1 MLAYR
6 KDQLR
11 MMGVLTPF
19 LETNLTLIGQSK
31 TAKKEAQDVL
41 DGYPAI
47 LGKAGQTTTQTRAVT
62 RRRNDDKKAFQT
74 QMFSIT
80 GPLRLIATRTSNID
94 LLGLVT
100 IGRTAFKRLRPE
112 LQAGV
117 GKKITEAAQTHAA
130 ALADNGLTAAHLTA
144 AETAVD
150 TFTAG
155 LPDTQTLLDARKNAN
170 AMYEEVH
177 DAQMQQIYE
186 LDLAMAVFEMLNP
199 TLYKEYK
206 NARAILDT
214 GAKGKVGGETPAPQ

>member
-1 MLAYR
+1 MFAYR

-11 MMGVLTPF
+11 MIGLLTPW
-19 LETNLTLIGQSK
+19 LETNLSAIGQSK
-31 TAKKEAQDVL
+31 MAKKEAQDVIN
-41 DGYPAI
+41 GYPAI
-47 LGKAGQTTTQTRAVT
+47 LSKAGLTTTQTRAVT
-62 RRRNDDKKAFQT
+62 RRRNEEKKAFQT

-80 GPLRLIATRTSNID
+80 GPLRLIATRAGDIN

-117 GKKITEAAQTHAA
+117 AGKIMEAAQAQA
-130 ALADNGLTAAHLTA
+130 PALADSGLTAAHLAA

-150 TFTAG
+150 TFTTG

-186 LDLAMAVFEMLNP
+186 LDLAMAVFETLNP
-199 TLYKEYK
+199 VLYKEYK
-206 NARAILDT
+206 QARAILDT
-214 GAKGKVGGETPAPQ
+214 GAKGKMAGEAPQA